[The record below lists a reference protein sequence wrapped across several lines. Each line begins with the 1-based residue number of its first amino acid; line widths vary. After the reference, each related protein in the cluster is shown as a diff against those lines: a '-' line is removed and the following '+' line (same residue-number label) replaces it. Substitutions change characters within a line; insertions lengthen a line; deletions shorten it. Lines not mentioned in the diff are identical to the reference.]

1 MAQLG
6 SGLEY
11 KVYDEGDARVL
22 KVRRS
27 LPNRLFASFRYAVRA
42 RSFTHSLGIARILMP
57 KINGVPGLLAS
68 LANESRETKRWF
80 ANIESAGGND
90 YTQDRILPLRDYF
103 VTHSLEENIAI
114 AERYVGLI
122 RSMWTVGV
130 GDPYYN
136 FQFNAGVY
144 PDGSVAQMDVA
155 DLVTDG
161 EFLASTVQRQVWLE
175 TGIPGVADEELREA
189 CIRLFDAGF
198 TAQSFAEGWAGAR
211 R

>member
-1 MAQLG
+1 
-6 SGLEY
+6 
-11 KVYDEGDARVL
+11 
-22 KVRRS
+22 
-27 LPNRLFASFRYAVRA
+27 
-42 RSFTHSLGIARILMP
+42 
-57 KINGVPGLLAS
+57 
-68 LANESRETKRWF
+68 
-80 ANIESAGGND
+80 
-90 YTQDRILPLRDYF
+90 
-103 VTHSLEENIAI
+103 
-114 AERYVGLI
+114 
-122 RSMWTVGV
+122 MWTVGV

-136 FQFNAGVY
+136 FQFNAGAY

-198 TAQSFAEGWAGAR
+198 TARSFAEGWAGAR